1 MMSEL
6 PFDVK
11 QEALRRLQQG
21 DFKAAKA
28 LHDQWVNSQ
37 NRPSREPAKNTS
49 A

>member
-1 MMSEL
+1 MLSEL

-28 LHDQWVNSQ
+28 LHDQWLTSQ
-37 NRPSREPAKNTS
+37 KKAIREPFNNTS
-49 A
+49 S